1 MSDKWDK
8 EPALDELNL
17 PEGKLFLIEKKLSN
31 LKDFERDFRK
41 RIKKTVIFGK

>member
-17 PEGKLFLIEKKLSN
+17 PGGKLFFVEKS
-31 LKDFERDFRK
+31 FA
-41 RIKKTVIFGK
+41 I

>member
-17 PEGKLFLIEKKLSN
+17 PEGKLFFVEKLF
-31 LKDFERDFRK
+31 KDFERDFWK